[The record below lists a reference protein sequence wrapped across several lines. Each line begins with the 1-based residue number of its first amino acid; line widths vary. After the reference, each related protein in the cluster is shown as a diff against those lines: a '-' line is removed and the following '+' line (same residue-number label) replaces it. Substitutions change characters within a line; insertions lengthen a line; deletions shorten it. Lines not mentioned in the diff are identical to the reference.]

1 MYQNEKDRFLHVK
14 VAEEDVALVKQL
26 MAAERL
32 RKSDIVRRALRAYA
46 KQLGIE
52 PQQSKVA

>member
-1 MYQNEKDRFLHVK
+1 MYAKEQFLNVK
-14 VAEEDVALVKQL
+14 IDPEDLALVKQL

-52 PQQSKVA
+52 PSKAA

>member
-1 MYQNEKDRFLHVK
+1 MYAKQQFINVK
-14 VAEEDVALVKQL
+14 IDPEDLVLVKQL

-52 PQQSKVA
+52 VQPAKVA